1 MANKKFHLQEQ
12 EIPDGYMIFEERLEV
27 AGIQF
32 QKNAAISFSQN
43 TEGCWLELEREEDN
57 KYDKNA
63 IKVIGCRKAFLGNKR
78 YFIGYV
84 PKEASRLIVEGGY
97 LEIVK
102 PRLLKTYVS
111 ENDFVEILFQL
122 LGPVGKKH
130 HFKQT
135 EKIDTEKI
143 KTKNFADYLARVE
156 QLIQEKKNEE
166 AIQLL
171 LKMLDATEKEAQK
184 KKEGVIPGPYQQL
197 ANIYH
202 KEKRYNEEVEILER
216 FEKQPKSPGSLPKFL
231 AERLVKARESLNK

>member
-1 MANKKFHLQEQ
+1 MVDKKFHLQEQ

-43 TEGCWLELEREEDN
+43 TEGCWLELEREEGN

-84 PKEASRLIVEGGY
+84 PKEISRLIIEGGF

-122 LGPVGKKH
+122 LGPVGKKYQ
-130 HFKQT
+130 FKQT
-135 EKIDTEKI
+135 EKVKGKHFT
-143 KTKNFADYLARVE
+143 DYVDRVK
-156 QLIQEKKNEE
+156 QLIEEKNYPE
-166 AIQLL
+166 AIELL
-171 LKMLDATEKEAQK
+171 LKLVNQTEKEAK
-184 KKEGVIPGPYQQL
+184 KKGLGVAPWYYEQL
-197 ANIYH
+197 AVIYR

-216 FEKQPKSPGSLPKFL
+216 FEKQPKSPGSLPKVL
-231 AERLVKARESLNK
+231 AERLIKARELLNK

>member
-1 MANKKFHLQEQ
+1 MAKKKFHLQEQ

-43 TEGCWLELEREEDN
+43 TEGCWLEFEREEDN

-63 IKVIGCRKAFLGNKR
+63 IKVIGCRKSFFGNKR
-78 YFIGYV
+78 HFIGYV
-84 PKEASRLIVEGGY
+84 PKEISRLIVEGGY
-97 LEIVK
+97 LKIVK

-111 ENDFVEILFQL
+111 DNDFVEILFQL
-122 LGPVGKKH
+122 LGPAGKKH

-143 KTKNFADYLARVE
+143 KIRNFVDYLARVE
-156 QLIQEKKNEE
+156 QLIQENKNEE
-166 AIQLL
+166 AIQILL
-171 LKMLDATEKEAQK
+171 RMLDATEKEAQK
-184 KKEGVIPGPYQQL
+184 KKEGVIPMPYQQL

-216 FEKQPKSPGSLPKFL
+216 FEKQPKSPGSLPKVL

>member
-1 MANKKFHLQEQ
+1 MADEKFHLQEQ
-12 EIPDGYMIFEERLEV
+12 EIPEGYMIFEERLEV

-63 IKVIGCRKAFLGNKR
+63 IKVIGCRKAFLGSKR

-84 PKEASRLIVEGGY
+84 PKEISRLIIEGGY

-122 LGPVGKKH
+122 LGPVGKKY

-135 EKIDTEKI
+135 EKVKGKHFTDYVDRVKQLMEEK
-143 KTKNFADYLARVE
+143 NYP
-156 QLIQEKKNEE
+156 E
-166 AIQLL
+166 AIELL
-171 LKMLDATEKEAQK
+171 LKLVNETEKEAK
-184 KKEGVIPGPYQQL
+184 KKGIGVAPWYYEQL
-197 ANIYH
+197 AVIYR

-216 FEKQPKSPGSLPKFL
+216 FEKQPKSPGSLPKVL
-231 AERLVKARESLNK
+231 AERLIKARELLNK

>member
-1 MANKKFHLQEQ
+1 MANQKFHLQEQ
-12 EIPDGYMIFEERLEV
+12 DIPQGYMIFEERLEV

-63 IKVIGCRKAFLGNKR
+63 IKVVGCRKAFLGNKR

-84 PKEASRLIVEGGY
+84 PKEVSRLIIEGGY

-111 ENDFVEILFQL
+111 ENGFVEILFQL
-122 LGPVGKKH
+122 LGPVGEKY

-135 EKIDTEKI
+135 EKVKGKQFTDYVDRVKQLKEEK
-143 KTKNFADYLARVE
+143 NYP
-156 QLIQEKKNEE
+156 E
-166 AIQLL
+166 AIELL
-171 LKMLDATEKEAQK
+171 LKLVDETEKEAK
-184 KKEGVIPGPYQQL
+184 KKGLGVAPWYYEQL
-197 ANIYH
+197 AVIYR

-216 FEKQPKSPGSLPKFL
+216 FEKQPKSPGSLPKVL
-231 AERLVKARESLNK
+231 AERLIKARELLNK

>member
-1 MANKKFHLQEQ
+1 MADKKFHLQEQ
-12 EIPDGYMIFEERLEV
+12 EIPEGYMIFEERLEV

-32 QKNAAISFSQN
+32 QKNAAMSFSQN
-43 TEGCWLELEREEDN
+43 TEGCWLELEQEEDN

-84 PKEASRLIVEGGY
+84 PKEISQLIIEGGY

-122 LGPVGKKH
+122 LGPIEKKY

-135 EKIDTEKI
+135 ERVKGKHFTDYVDRVKQLMEEK
-143 KTKNFADYLARVE
+143 NYP
-156 QLIQEKKNEE
+156 E
-166 AIQLL
+166 AIEPL
-171 LKMLDATEKEAQK
+171 LKLVNETEKEAK
-184 KKEGVIPGPYQQL
+184 KKGLGVAPWYYEQL
-197 ANIYH
+197 AVIYR

-216 FEKQPKSPGSLPKFL
+216 FEKQPKSPGSLPKVL
-231 AERLVKARESLNK
+231 AERLIKARELLNK